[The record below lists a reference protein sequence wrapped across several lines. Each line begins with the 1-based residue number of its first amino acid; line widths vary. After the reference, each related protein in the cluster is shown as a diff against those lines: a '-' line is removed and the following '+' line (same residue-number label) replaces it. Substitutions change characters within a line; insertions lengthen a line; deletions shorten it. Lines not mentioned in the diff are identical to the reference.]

1 MCAAVVP
8 VVDFA
13 VVGGGIVGC
22 AIAECLL
29 RRFGT
34 RRVTLLEKE
43 RRVAAHQSS
52 HNSGVVH
59 AGVYYTPGSLR
70 ARLCVDGARRMYAF
84 AESHRIPHRRVGKL
98 IVAVRA
104 DELPR
109 LATLHERALANG
121 VAIRRLDD
129 VAAIRAIEPAI
140 ERPLAALHSPDSGI
154 IDFSVVADTLA
165 RLVAG
170 ASEQRGELR
179 LGFALARAQ
188 FDARDQIWL
197 LTSANGDV
205 VRARYLVTAAGLQS
219 DRVAHLCG
227 APIDPVIVPVRGEW
241 RHLLAP
247 HTDLVRGLI
256 YPVPDPKFPFLGVHF
271 TPRLDGSV
279 LVGPNAILAG
289 AREAY
294 SPSDVDL
301 NDAAELARHPGVRAL
316 VRREFAFGAGE
327 WLRSVSRRAHMREL
341 IAYLPALRA
350 NYLSSDKLTGVRAQ
364 AMSRDGKLL
373 DDFALDVGPHYLHV
387 RNAPSP
393 AATASLAIADHI
405 VTQIQAQIAL
415 RDG

>member
-1 MCAAVVP
+1 MP

-22 AIAECLL
+22 AIAECLV

-34 RRVTLLEKE
+34 RHVALLEKE
-43 RRVAAHQSS
+43 QRIAAHQSS
-52 HNSGVVH
+52 HNSGVIH

-84 AESHRIPHRRVGKL
+84 AATHRIAHARLGKL
-98 IVAVRA
+98 IVALRD

-109 LATLHERALANG
+109 LATLHERAIANG

-129 VAAIRAIEPAI
+129 VAAIRAIEPAV
-140 ERPLAALHSPDSGI
+140 ERPRAALHSPDSGVV
-154 IDFSVVADTLA
+154 DFGVVANTLA
-165 RLVAG
+165 SLLVD
-170 ASEQRGELR
+170 ASERRGQLR
-179 LGFALARAQ
+179 LGFALTAAE
-188 FDARDQIWL
+188 FDARDAVWHL
-197 LTSANGDV
+197 RSATGDV
-205 VRARYLVTAAGLQS
+205 VRARYLVTAAGLHS
-219 DRVAHLCG
+219 DRVARLCG
-227 APIDPVIVPVRGEW
+227 APADPLIVPVRGEW
-241 RHLLAP
+241 RTLLAP
-247 HTDLVRGLI
+247 HSDLVRGLI

-271 TPRLDGSV
+271 TRRLDGSV
-279 LVGPNAILAG
+279 LVGPNALLAG

-294 SPSDVDL
+294 SPTDVNLD
-301 NDAAELARHPGVRAL
+301 DAAELARHPGVRAL
-316 VRREFAFGAGE
+316 ARREFAFGAAE

-341 IAYLPALRA
+341 AAYLPALRVTH
-350 NYLSSDKLTGVRAQ
+350 LSTDKLTGVRAQ
-364 AMSRDGKLL
+364 AMSRDGKLF

-415 RDG
+415 RGG

>member
-1 MCAAVVP
+1 MSTLAP

-34 RRVTLLEKE
+34 RRVALLEKE

-52 HNSGVVH
+52 HNSGVIH
-59 AGVYYTPGSLR
+59 AGVYYTPGSMR
-70 ARLCVDGARRMYAF
+70 AKLCVDGARRMYEF
-84 AESHRIPHRRVGKL
+84 ASTHNIAHARLGKL
-98 IVAVRA
+98 IVAVRE

-109 LATLHERALANG
+109 LGVLHERAIANG
-121 VAIRRLDD
+121 VRIHRLDS

-140 ERPLAALHSPDSGI
+140 ERPVAALHSPDSGV
-154 IDFSVVADTLA
+154 IDFSDVAKQLA
-165 RLVAG
+165 RLVAS
-170 ASEQRGELR
+170 ASERRGSVT
-179 LGFALARAQ
+179 LAFQLVDAR
-188 FDARDQIWL
+188 FDAQDAIWHL
-197 LTSANGDV
+197 RSAAGDL

-219 DRVAHLCG
+219 DRVARLCG
-227 APIDPVIVPVRGEW
+227 APAEPAIVPVRGEW
-241 RHLLAP
+241 RIMHAP
-247 HTDLVRGLI
+247 HSDLVRGLI

-271 TPRLDGSV
+271 TRRLDGSV

-289 AREAY
+289 AREGY
-294 SPSDVDL
+294 SPSDVNVADVT
-301 NDAAELARHPGVRAL
+301 ELAKHPGVRSL

-341 IAYLPALRA
+341 AAYLPALRA
-350 NYLSSDKLTGVRAQ
+350 NHLSSDKLSGVRAM
-364 AMSRDGKLL
+364 AMSREGKML
-373 DDFALDVGPHYLHV
+373 DDFVLDVGPHYLHV

-393 AATASLAIADHI
+393 AATASLAIADHV
-405 VTQIQAQIAL
+405 VTQIQAQIGL